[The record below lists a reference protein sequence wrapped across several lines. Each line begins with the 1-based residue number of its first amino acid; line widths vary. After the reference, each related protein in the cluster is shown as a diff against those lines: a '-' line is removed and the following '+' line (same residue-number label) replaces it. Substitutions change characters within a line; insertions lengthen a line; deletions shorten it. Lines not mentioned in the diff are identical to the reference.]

1 MPSSLPGA
9 RARQEAAGVRR
20 ARVAEAREAAA
31 MQRARAAEVRAQLK
45 AQRAEEAARVAAG
58 LQEGIR

>member
-1 MPSSLPGA
+1 M
-9 RARQEAAGVRR
+9 RR